1 MKSVED
7 RILYTIYGH
16 GKGYAFSTNDFIK
29 EFSTN
34 SIDKALSN
42 LTKQGKIRRIARGL
56 YDYPKYSDF
65 LQMQLGPDIEQVAFA
80 IARKFNWQI
89 EISGNSA
96 LNILGLST
104 QVPGTYLYLSN
115 GANRKYT
122 INENITIEFKKSA
135 LKNIGF
141 KYKES
146 SLIVQALRAL
156 GKEHITQ
163 EITLKIQSQISEKLY
178 DKILEDTKTTTA
190 WIYEIIKQIFKRS
203 ESNE

>member
-1 MKSVED
+1 MTV
-7 RILYTIYGH
+7 
-16 GKGYAFSTNDFIK
+16 NDFIK

-96 LNILGLST
+96 LNILDL
-104 QVPGTYLYLSN
+104 PLDRCFEL
-115 GANRKYT
+115 
-122 INENITIEFKKSA
+122 
-135 LKNIGF
+135 
-141 KYKES
+141 
-146 SLIVQALRAL
+146 
-156 GKEHITQ
+156 
-163 EITLKIQSQISEKLY
+163 
-178 DKILEDTKTTTA
+178 
-190 WIYEIIKQIFKRS
+190 
-203 ESNE
+203 

>member
-146 SLIVQALRAL
+146 SLIVQALKAL

-163 EITLKIQSQISEKLY
+163 EVVSKIQSQISEKLY

>member
-1 MKSVED
+1 MRSVEE

-80 IARKFNWQI
+80 IARKFNWKI

-190 WIYEIIKQIFKRS
+190 WIYEIIKQIFKKS